1 MIFFLQLNAVEDNI
15 KTKKLNI
22 TRKLPQGK
30 NVKDTLKLNLQFFG
44 VFQAQVNIQPVIV
57 TRTRF
62 SSPQ

>member
-30 NVKDTLKLNLQFFG
+30 NVKDMLKLNLLFFA
-44 VFQAQVNIQPVIV
+44 VFHTKVNIQPVIV
-57 TRTRF
+57 TRTRLL
-62 SSPQ
+62 SPQ